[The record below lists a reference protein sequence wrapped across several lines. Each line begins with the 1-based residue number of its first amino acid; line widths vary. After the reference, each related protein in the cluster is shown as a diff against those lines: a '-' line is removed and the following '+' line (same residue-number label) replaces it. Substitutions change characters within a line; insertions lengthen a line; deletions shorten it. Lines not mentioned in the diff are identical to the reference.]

1 MEILGNSN
9 KTEDTIIIADIANL
23 NKSLLSSLYIDDQID
38 KCITLLSIVIDMDDS
53 ILYNPHVITLINI
66 LNCKKEIISQIP
78 LLDNLVTEITLKS
91 IRVTTLGTQYLAPT
105 ASLGSIKPLSTE
117 KERWIPDERNQFFLP
132 DVGETTNLTVT
143 EPDLKHGKVCI
154 REVIIDHDGYFVE
167 EISRHYED
175 IYNDESEEV
184 FNTAYL
190 DEIKKSK

>member
-9 KTEDTIIIADIANL
+9 KTEDTIIADIVNL

-66 LNCKKEIISQIP
+66 LNCKKETISQIP

-91 IRVTTLGTQYLAPT
+91 IRITTLGTQYSAP
-105 ASLGSIKPLSTE
+105 AEPLGNIKPLSTE

-167 EISRHYED
+167 EISRRYED